1 MKTKLPIL
9 SLRGSTYQKG
19 RKHGK
24 RARPEIENNLEVYF
38 RRFKSETELSHDL
51 AISRAAKFLEVI
63 NRVSPEYAET
73 MKGVADGSAQ
83 DILDITALNV
93 RYELMY
99 SQFSKIGLK
108 PLPKTFGCTAFATLP
123 TTVEN
128 GHLIMAQNWDWIPQ
142 VKGLFLKER
151 NENGPDV
158 LSFTEAGVVGGK
170 IGLNSDGLGL
180 LINGIV
186 SSRADWSR
194 LKKPFHVRCWE
205 ALSSRTL
212 SRATGVI
219 TDGERSCSANF
230 VLGQQRSE
238 EKGKVLDIES
248 APGATCQLEPS
259 GGAIA
264 HTNHFTNPSALGVD
278 QVLDDER
285 ISSLHRY
292 ERIQR
297 LLDKKV
303 RGSQNLDTRLA
314 QSMLRDHDGNP
325 ESICRHANPRFP
337 EDERYETVVSV
348 VMDLHT
354 MTIWATMGYPFEQEY
369 QA

>member
-1 MKTKLPIL
+1 MGL
-9 SLRGSTYQKG
+9 Q
-19 RKHGK
+19 HGEQ
-24 RARPEIENNLEVYF
+24 ARDKIQHNLNVYF
-38 RRFKSETELSHDL
+38 RRFKNETLLSREQVL
-51 AISRAAKFLEVI
+51 ERAARYLEVI
-63 NRVSPEYAET
+63 QKTSPRYAQS
-73 MKGVADGSAQ
+73 MKGVAEASKTTQ
-83 DILDITALNV
+83 LEITALNV

-108 PLPKTFGCTAFATLP
+108 PVTKTDGCTAFAALP
-123 TTVEN
+123 TAAKN
-128 GHLIMAQNWDWIPQ
+128 KHMIMGQNWDWIPE
-142 VKGLFLKER
+142 VKGLFLKVR
-151 NENGPDV
+151 NQQSPDV
-158 LSFTEAGVVGGK
+158 LCFTEAGVVGGK
-170 IGLNSDGLGL
+170 VGLNSEGLGL

-186 SSRADWSR
+186 SSKDDWSR

-264 HTNHFTNPSALGVD
+264 HTNHFSNPSALGVD

-285 ISSLHRY
+285 ISTLHRY

-348 VMDLHT
+348 VMDLYT
-354 MTIWATMGYPFEQEY
+354 RTLWATMGHPCEQEY
-369 QA
+369 QALKL